1 MCARTNQNSFATSR
15 WLSNKY
21 MDTFK
26 DNDNWSAVN
35 FMHKVQKDLVLECSK
50 MKAYRAKFFATKV
63 IEGAYKEQYASL
75 WNYGLEIKRSNPG
88 STVEFLTDANEQ
100 GKPIFKGYTFV
111 ISVVNLASSRVVD
124 M

>member
-1 MCARTNQNSFATSR
+1 
-15 WLSNKY
+15 